1 MKTIFYTLTLI
12 TFIMTQA
19 QAQTTDLQ
27 SIEKTINSYFDG
39 MISHNVKSI
48 EKAFHSTAIMKWNEK
63 GEYMEVNAIQALS
76 DYLNSND
83 PVKTKTNIVAVN
95 MVGDAA
101 NAQLELEYDT
111 FYFVDFMH
119 LMKTDGEWKI
129 VSKTYTTVPKN
140 F

>member
-1 MKTIFYTLTLI
+1 MIET
-12 TFIMTQA
+12 
-19 QAQTTDLQ
+19 QAQTTNLQ
-27 SIEKTINSYFDG
+27 SIENTIGLYFDG
-39 MISHNVKSI
+39 MINHNAKSI
-48 EKAFHSTAIMKWNEK
+48 EKAFHPSASMKWNEEGK
-63 GEYMEVNAIQALS
+63 YMEVNAVEALS

-95 MVGDAA
+95 VIGDAA
-101 NAQLELEYDT
+101 NAQLELEYET

-129 VSKTYTTVPKN
+129 VSKTYTTVPKD